1 MSSNGTMKFCYNKNE
16 IKKYIQELRQEYF
29 EEGIPFSK
37 NDYKIVKC
45 TLDEFYNHYIEN
57 LF

>member
-1 MSSNGTMKFCYNKNE
+1 MVQWKFCYNKDE
-16 IKKYIQELRQEYF
+16 VEKYIQELRQDYF

-37 NDYKIVKC
+37 NDYKIVEC
-45 TLDEFYNHYIEN
+45 TLDEFYNYYIEN